1 MSKRLQVLLE
11 DDELAVVQEA
21 ARRQRLTTAEW
32 VRRSLRS
39 TLEQQRSPDASDKL
53 EALAVASQYSFP
65 TADIEQML
73 TEIEAAPARATDSTL
88 PPSGR
93 T

>member
-11 DDELAVVQEA
+11 EDELAGVQEA

-32 VRRSLRS
+32 VRQSLRS
-39 TLEQQRSPDASDKL
+39 TLEQQQSPDASDKL

-65 TADIEQML
+65 TADIEQMVA
-73 TEIEAAPARATDSTL
+73 EIEAGYLEPADEKPR
-88 PPSGR
+88 
-93 T
+93 